1 METAELEAAEDEDRW
16 FDEAPCCTV
25 APDDRVVVEVVEV
38 VPRAVVVEVVEV
50 VEVVPRAVVVEVVE
64 VVEVVPRAVAPGDVL
79 CVVGLVALPVG
90 LDEATGT
97 PAATESA
104 ASRAAAVAF
113 DWSTTPEAIDP

>member
-25 APDDRVVVEVVEV
+25 APDDRV
-38 VPRAVVVEVVEV
+38 VVEV

>member
-50 VEVVPRAVVVEVVE
+50 VEVVPRAV
-64 VVEVVPRAVAPGDVL
+64 APGAVL

>member
-38 VPRAVVVEVVEV
+38 VPRAVVVEV

>member
-25 APDDRVVVEVVEV
+25 APDDRV
-38 VPRAVVVEVVEV
+38 
-50 VEVVPRAVVVEVVE
+50 VVE